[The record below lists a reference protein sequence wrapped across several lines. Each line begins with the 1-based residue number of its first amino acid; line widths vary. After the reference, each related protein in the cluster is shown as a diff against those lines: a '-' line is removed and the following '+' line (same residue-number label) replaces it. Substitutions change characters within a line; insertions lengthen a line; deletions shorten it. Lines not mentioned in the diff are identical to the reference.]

1 MGCGTPYQPG
11 NSTCGEPRVS
21 FILHGMKVTKV
32 CCQGCGADLQVDE
45 SIRFATCNYC
55 HARLEIVHD
64 PTVTHTR
71 LLEDIGRTTERMAGN
86 LRVIELQN
94 DLERLDREW
103 ENRRESFM
111 VTGKHGHRSLP
122 SQAGSII
129 GGVVAIGFGIV
140 WMSFA
145 TGMHAPFPFPLFGI
159 FFIGLAVFSMVNVAS
174 KATGYRSAE
183 SSFMRQ
189 RNEIIRRID
198 ESRRS

>member
-1 MGCGTPYQPG
+1 
-11 NSTCGEPRVS
+11 
-21 FILHGMKVTKV
+21 MKITKV

-55 HARLEIVHD
+55 HARLEIIHD

-111 VTGKHGHRSLP
+111 VTGKNGHRSLP
-122 SQAGSII
+122 STAGSMVG
-129 GGVVAIGFGIV
+129 GGVAVVFGIF
-140 WMSFA
+140 WTIFA
-145 TGMHAPFPFPLFGI
+145 GNMGAPFPFPLFGLL
-159 FFIGLAVFSMVNVAS
+159 FIGFAIFSMVNGAS
-174 KATGYRSAE
+174 KATGYQDAE
-183 SSFMRQ
+183 NAFIQQ
-189 RNEIIRRID
+189 RNDLIRRID
-198 ESRRS
+198 EARRN

>member
-1 MGCGTPYQPG
+1 M
-11 NSTCGEPRVS
+11 
-21 FILHGMKVTKV
+21 LHGVKITKV

-103 ENRRESFM
+103 ENHRESFM

-122 SQAGSII
+122 SQAGSIV
-129 GGVVAIGFGIV
+129 GGVVAIVGGII

-145 TGMHAPFPFPLFGI
+145 AGMGAPFPFPLFGLL
-159 FFIGLAVFSMVNVAS
+159 FIGFALFSMINGTS

-183 SSFMRQ
+183 NAFMSR
-189 RNEIIRRID
+189 RKEIIRRID

>member
-1 MGCGTPYQPG
+1 
-11 NSTCGEPRVS
+11 
-21 FILHGMKVTKV
+21 MKITKV

-45 SIRFATCNYC
+45 TIRFATCNYC

-71 LLEDIGRTTERMAGN
+71 LLENIGRTTEQMAGN

-122 SQAGSII
+122 SEAGSIT
-129 GGVVAIGFGIV
+129 GGVIAIVAGVV

-145 TGMHAPFPFPLFGI
+145 AGMGAPFPFPLFGLL
-159 FFIGLAVFSMVNVAS
+159 FIGFAIFGMINGTS
-174 KATGYRSAE
+174 KASGYRDAKR
-183 SSFMRQ
+183 SFNERRNNLIRQ
-189 RNEIIRRID
+189 IE

>member
-1 MGCGTPYQPG
+1 
-11 NSTCGEPRVS
+11 
-21 FILHGMKVTKV
+21 MKVTKV

-71 LLEDIGRTTERMAGN
+71 LLEDIGRTTERMAGK
-86 LRVIELQN
+86 LLVLELQN

-103 ENRRESFM
+103 ENRREGFM

-122 SQAGSII
+122 SQAGSIV
-129 GGVVAIGFGIV
+129 GGVIAIVGGIV

-145 TGMHAPFPFPLFGI
+145 AGMGAPFPFPLFGLL
-159 FFIGLAVFSMVNVAS
+159 FIGFALFSMINGTT
-174 KATGYRSAE
+174 KATGYRNAE
-183 SSFMRQ
+183 SAFTRR
-189 RNEIIRRID
+189 RNDLVHQID
-198 ESRRS
+198 EARRD

>member
-1 MGCGTPYQPG
+1 
-11 NSTCGEPRVS
+11 
-21 FILHGMKVTKV
+21 MKVTKV

-64 PTVTHTR
+64 PTVTHSR

-111 VTGKHGHRSLP
+111 VTSKNGHRSVP
-122 SQAGSII
+122 TETGTAI
-129 GGVVAIGFGIV
+129 GGIIMIVMGIV
-140 WMSFA
+140 AMGVGA
-145 TGMHAPFPFPLFGI
+145 QMGGPAPLFGLI
-159 FFIGLAVFSMVNVAS
+159 FIGGAIVSIYSGMNKAS
-174 KATGYRSAE
+174 GYKEAKNA
-183 SSFMRQ
+183 FTRQ
-189 RNEIIRRID
+189 RNDLIRRIE

>member
-1 MGCGTPYQPG
+1 
-11 NSTCGEPRVS
+11 
-21 FILHGMKVTKV
+21 MKITKV

-103 ENRRESFM
+103 ADHRESFM
-111 VTGKHGHRSLP
+111 VTGKNGHRSIP
-122 SQAGSII
+122 TEAGSMI
-129 GGVVAIGFGIV
+129 GGGLMVVMGIV
-140 WMSFA
+140 VLVVTANM
-145 TGMHAPFPFPLFGI
+145 GGPGPLFGLA
-159 FFIGLAVFSMVNVAS
+159 FIGIAIFSMISGTS
-174 KATGYRSAE
+174 KATGYRNAE
-183 SSFMRQ
+183 SSFT
-189 RNEIIRRID
+189 
-198 ESRRS
+198 SRRDDLIRQIEEARRN

>member
-1 MGCGTPYQPG
+1 
-11 NSTCGEPRVS
+11 
-21 FILHGMKVTKV
+21 MKITKV
-32 CCQGCGADLQVDE
+32 CCQGCGADLQIDE
-45 SIRFATCNYC
+45 TIRFATCNYC

-64 PTVTHTR
+64 STVTHTR

-122 SQAGSII
+122 SEAGSIA
-129 GGVVAIGFGIV
+129 GGVIAIVGGIV

-145 TGMHAPFPFPLFGI
+145 AGMGAPFPFPLFGLL
-159 FFIGLAVFSMVNVAS
+159 FIGFAIFGMINGSS
-174 KATGYRSAE
+174 KASGYRDAE
-183 SSFMRQ
+183 SSFNER
-189 RNEIIRRID
+189 RNDLIRRI
-198 ESRRS
+198 EEARRN

>member
-1 MGCGTPYQPG
+1 
-11 NSTCGEPRVS
+11 
-21 FILHGMKVTKV
+21 MKITKV

-122 SQAGSII
+122 SGAGSIV
-129 GGVVAIGFGIV
+129 GGVIAIVGGIV

-145 TGMHAPFPFPLFGI
+145 AGMGAPFPFPLFGLL
-159 FFIGLAVFSMVNVAS
+159 FIGFAIFGMINGAS
-174 KATGYRSAE
+174 KASGYKSAE
-183 SSFMRQ
+183 SSFNEQ
-189 RNEIIRRID
+189 RNDMVRQIEEARRD
-198 ESRRS
+198 

>member
-1 MGCGTPYQPG
+1 M
-11 NSTCGEPRVS
+11 
-21 FILHGMKVTKV
+21 HGMKVTKV

-103 ENRRESFM
+103 QNRRESFM
-111 VTGKHGHRSLP
+111 ITGKNGYRSVP
-122 SQAGSII
+122 SEVGS
-129 GGVVAIGFGIV
+129 VVRGAVMIVMGIV
-140 WMSFA
+140 VLCMSLKM
-145 TGMHAPFPFPLFGI
+145 GGPGPSFGLA
-159 FFIGLAVFSMVNVAS
+159 FIGIAIFSTVNGAT
-174 KATGYRSAE
+174 KATGYRAAE
-183 SSFMRQ
+183 SAFMRQ
-189 RNEIIRRID
+189 RSNLIRQI
-198 ESRRS
+198 EQARRN

>member
-1 MGCGTPYQPG
+1 
-11 NSTCGEPRVS
+11 
-21 FILHGMKVTKV
+21 MKITKV

-122 SQAGSII
+122 SEAGSVI
-129 GGVVAIGFGIV
+129 GGVIAIVAGIV

-145 TGMHAPFPFPLFGI
+145 GGMNAPFPFPLFGLL
-159 FFIGLAVFSMVNVAS
+159 FIGFAIFSIINGTS
-174 KATGYRSAE
+174 KAAGYRSAKNAFT
-183 SSFMRQ
+183 SQ
-189 RNEIIRRID
+189 RNALIRQI
-198 ESRRS
+198 EEARRN

>member
-1 MGCGTPYQPG
+1 
-11 NSTCGEPRVS
+11 
-21 FILHGMKVTKV
+21 MKITKV

-103 ENRRESFM
+103 ADSREGFM
-111 VTGKHGHRSLP
+111 VTSKNGHRSIP
-122 SQAGSII
+122 TEAGSMI
-129 GGVVAIGFGIV
+129 GGGLMVLMGIV
-140 WMSFA
+140 VLVVTANM
-145 TGMHAPFPFPLFGI
+145 GGPGPLFGLA
-159 FFIGLAVFSMVNVAS
+159 FIGIAIFSMISGAG
-174 KATGYRSAE
+174 KATGYRNAE
-183 SSFMRQ
+183 SAFT
-189 RNEIIRRID
+189 
-198 ESRRS
+198 SRRDGLIRQIEEARRN